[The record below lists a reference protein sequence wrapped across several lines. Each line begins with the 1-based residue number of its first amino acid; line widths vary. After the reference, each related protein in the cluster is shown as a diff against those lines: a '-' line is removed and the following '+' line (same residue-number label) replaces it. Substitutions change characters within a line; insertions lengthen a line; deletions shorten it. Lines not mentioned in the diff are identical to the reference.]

1 MLAASKTTSTCWLAL
16 SIPYDPCEQGNES
29 PSGGENLASAVSDAL
44 ARFFG
49 SATHPILFAGAGVSA
64 RAGLP
69 HWKSLVEQL
78 AEGMRSFD
86 PLTTQ
91 QMLERVRLG
100 DYTLAVDYFKLSPN
114 MVEGEKQKLLVRLL
128 SSFDA
133 TKLAPVAQL
142 PFRGCLT
149 TNFDRSILEAIAA
162 ARHVAARDYKLGDV
176 SFKQAQWEES
186 LFVARVHGATE
197 APESIVLSETQ
208 FKALLSDQ
216 AYADLLGSCFL
227 HRNVLFLGF
236 SFYDPAVRHVFD
248 DLNRRFGSASP
259 GRHMALLPQN
269 AASEFLQKASRLNIE
284 VIQYD
289 PGNDHAALWDE
300 VANFVAK
307 KPASAPPP
315 SRTSPF
321 DFTKR
326 YLAAC
331 YARAKTRESAAPLRE
346 AVVEGVISA
355 ILQEAAPQAVSR
367 PDLQDKI
374 RFALGLASVEAAA
387 IVNAASKSLLEAGL
401 CRRLKGE
408 GGRGFK
414 FAWAGEPSDRDSLDA
429 AIQILT
435 SSVAK
440 RAYLQ
445 EGWRTGNEV
454 DDTMTR
460 FFSELIRRRG
470 WDLGAAF
477 AAGRAPEGV
486 SIESLL
492 NESAIGLTAFDRE
505 RLLRV
510 CMSMLQHPSHEES
523 DVLGELGR
531 VSFAVELAFQSPRS
545 TLLHEAILPRSIYFD
560 ASVLLPALVEGHPFT
575 QIYRAAIKRLKSA
588 SSAAAIPLKLK
599 ICTVYLNEIISHR
612 RNAVAYS
619 DELGDDFLA
628 VARADSLY
636 HGVPNVNVFVG
647 SYANWVEN
655 NTPVSFSEFL
665 SRFAP
670 YTTELQL
677 RQWLKPQGFEIVD
690 SFKGAQYAAYYSQ
703 LETAYANSLARG
715 KGPILIEHDAIQL
728 SILDADVQKG
738 EKALFVTADRQLQSA
753 VSNGRFNLVGET
765 MISHVG
771 LVQLIELVLGGMAD
785 GFGLTELLWSARIS
799 DRSEAVRSY
808 FTSRGLEQ
816 YDDGLTMA
824 MPAIIEQYADAA
836 AAELARRGADLETD
850 DPKRR
855 AAAFRTLGS
864 LERNYLSGMHDAVAK
879 LRRDEVP
886 KASKAPKR

>member
-1 MLAASKTTSTCWLAL
+1 M
-16 SIPYDPCEQGNES
+16 D
-29 PSGGENLASAVSDAL
+29 
-44 ARFFG
+44 
-49 SATHPILFAGAGVSA
+49 
-64 RAGLP
+64 
-69 HWKSLVEQL
+69 
-78 AEGMRSFD
+78 
-86 PLTTQ
+86 
-91 QMLERVRLG
+91 
-100 DYTLAVDYFKLSPN
+100 
-114 MVEGEKQKLLVRLL
+114 
-128 SSFDA
+128 
-133 TKLAPVAQL
+133 
-142 PFRGCLT
+142 
-149 TNFDRSILEAIAA
+149 
-162 ARHVAARDYKLGDV
+162 
-176 SFKQAQWEES
+176 
-186 LFVARVHGATE
+186 
-197 APESIVLSETQ
+197 
-208 FKALLSDQ
+208 
-216 AYADLLGSCFL
+216 
-227 HRNVLFLGF
+227 
-236 SFYDPAVRHVFD
+236 
-248 DLNRRFGSASP
+248 
-259 GRHMALLPQN
+259 
-269 AASEFLQKASRLNIE
+269 
-284 VIQYD
+284 
-289 PGNDHAALWDE
+289 
-300 VANFVAK
+300 
-307 KPASAPPP
+307 
-315 SRTSPF
+315 
-321 DFTKR
+321 
-326 YLAAC
+326 
-331 YARAKTRESAAPLRE
+331 
-346 AVVEGVISA
+346 
-355 ILQEAAPQAVSR
+355 
-367 PDLQDKI
+367 
-374 RFALGLASVEAAA
+374 
-387 IVNAASKSLLEAGL
+387 AGL

-408 GGRGFK
+408 AGRGFK
-414 FAWAGEPSDRDSLDA
+414 FAWVGEPSDRDSLEA
-429 AIQILT
+429 AIQILA

-445 EGWRTGNEV
+445 EGWRTGREV
-454 DDTMTR
+454 EDTMTL

-492 NESAIGLTAFDRE
+492 NECTIGLSAFDRE

-510 CMSMLQHPSHEES
+510 CTTMLQHPSHEES

-545 TLLHEAILPRSIYFD
+545 TLLHKAILPRNIYFD

-575 QIYRAAIKRLKSA
+575 QIYRSAIKRLKAA

-628 VARADSLY
+628 VARADALY

-655 NTPVSFSEFL
+655 NTQVSFGEFL

-677 RQWLKPQGFEIVD
+677 RQWLKAQGFEIVD
-690 SFKGAQYAAYYSQ
+690 SFKGAKYAAYYSH

-728 SILDADVQKG
+728 SILDAEVQKG
-738 EKALFVTADRQLQSA
+738 EKALFVTADRQLQFALSG
-753 VSNGRFNLVGET
+753 GRFDLVGET

-771 LVQLIELVLGGMAD
+771 LVQFIELVLGGMAD
-785 GFGLTELLWSARIS
+785 GFGLTELLWSPRIS
-799 DRSEAVRSY
+799 DRSQAVRSY

-855 AAAFRTLGS
+855 AEAFRTLGA

-879 LRRDEVP
+879 LRQDTAP
-886 KASKAPKR
+886 KAPKR

>member
-1 MLAASKTTSTCWLAL
+1 VPRAKHPVRCARKERTNDYQEGATLVL
-16 SIPYDPCEQGNES
+16 P
-29 PSGGENLASAVSDAL
+29 VSDAI
-44 ARFFG
+44 ARFF
-49 SATHPILFAGAGVSA
+49 STATHPILFTGAGVSA

-69 HWKSLVEQL
+69 SWKRLVELL
-78 AEGMRSFD
+78 AEGIRPFD

-100 DYTLAVDYFKLSPN
+100 DYTLAVDYFKLSPS

-133 TKLAPVAQL
+133 SRIVPIAQL

-149 TNFDRSILEAIAA
+149 TNFDRSILDGIAA
-162 ARHVAARDYKLGDV
+162 ARHVAARDYRLGDA
-176 SFKQAQWEES
+176 SFKQAQWEEG

-197 APESIVLSETQ
+197 APDSIVLSEAQ
-208 FKALLSDQ
+208 FKGLLDDQ
-216 AYADLLGSCFL
+216 TYADLLGSCFL

-236 SFYDPAVRHVFD
+236 SFYDPAVRHIFD
-248 DLNRRFGSASP
+248 DLNRRFGSAPP
-259 GRHMALLPQN
+259 GRHMALLPQG
-269 AASEFLQKASRLNIE
+269 ATSEFLQKAARLNIE
-284 VIQYD
+284 VFQYD
-289 PGNDHAALWDE
+289 PKDDHAALWDG
-300 VANFVAK
+300 VANFNAEKAGSPTAPISKVA
-307 KPASAPPP
+307 
-315 SRTSPF
+315 PF

-346 AVVEGVISA
+346 AVAEGIVSA
-355 ILQEAAPQAVSR
+355 ILQESAPHAVSR

-374 RFALGLASVEAAA
+374 RVTLGLSRDETTEIVGAAT
-387 IVNAASKSLLEAGL
+387 KSLVDAGL
-401 CRRLKGE
+401 CRKLKGNA
-408 GGRGFK
+408 GRGSK
-414 FAWAGEPSDRDSLDA
+414 FAWIGEPSDQDSLEA

-435 SSVAK
+435 SSVKK

-445 EGWRTGNEV
+445 EGWKTGKEV

-460 FFSELIRRRG
+460 FYNELIRRRG

-492 NESAIGLTAFDRE
+492 NECAIGLSSFDRE
-505 RLLRV
+505 RLLRI
-510 CMSMLQHPSHEES
+510 CTGMLQHPSHEES

-545 TLLHEAILPRSIYFD
+545 TLLHKAILPRGIYFD

-575 QIYRAAIKRLKSA
+575 QIYRAAIKKLKSA
-588 SSAAAIPLKLK
+588 SSAAAVPLKLK
-599 ICTVYLNEIISHR
+599 ICNVYLNEIISHR

-619 DELGDDFLA
+619 DELGEDFLS
-628 VARADSLY
+628 VARADALY

-647 SYANWVEN
+647 AYANWVEN
-655 NTPVSFSEFL
+655 NSQVPFREFL

-677 RQWLKPQGFEIVD
+677 RQWLKSQAFEIVD
-690 SFKGAQYAAYYSQ
+690 SFKGAKFAAFYSH

-728 SILDADVQKG
+728 SILDAEILKG
-738 EKALFVTADRQLQSA
+738 EKALFVTADRQLQSTVA
-753 VSNGRFNLVGET
+753 GGKFNAVGET

-771 LVQLIELVLGGMAD
+771 LVQFIELVLGGMAD

-799 DRSEAVRSY
+799 DRSQAVRSY

-824 MPAIIEQYADAA
+824 MPAIIEKYADAA

-850 DPKRR
+850 DPKLR
-855 AAAFRTLGS
+855 AEAFRTLGS
-864 LERNYLSGMHDAVAK
+864 LERNYLSGMHEAVAK
-879 LRRDEVP
+879 LRQEPVT
-886 KASKAPKR
+886 KAPKR